1 MRRRPVPFPVN
12 GRGRGLVPVSKG
24 PKRPHG
30 GQTGGGQTGGKHTG
44 GKQSGGKGTGG
55 KGTGLTGRGMTTR
68 VLTAKRRK
76 TSSTRWLQRQL
87 NDPYVTEARKQGYR
101 SRAAFKLI
109 ELDDGFQL
117 LKPGATVVDL
127 GATPGGWTQVAAA
140 RVKAGEPRGGA
151 VLAVDM
157 VEMDPVPGAEM
168 VLIDFQDEGAP
179 TLIED
184 KLRGPADLVLSDMA
198 PSSSGHTGTDHLRI
212 IALAE
217 LALAF
222 AADVLR
228 PGGAFV
234 CKVLQGGTE
243 PGLLK
248 QMKQM
253 FATVKHAKPPSS
265 RAESAELYV
274 VAKGFRGLPP
284 LADENPRE

>member
-1 MRRRPVPFPVN
+1 MSRGPRRPG
-12 GRGRGLVPVSKG
+12 GRPA
-24 PKRPHG
+24 G
-30 GQTGGGQTGGKHTG
+30 GKATGGKQTGGKG
-44 GKQSGGKGTGG
+44 S
-55 KGTGLTGRGMTTR
+55 GLTGRGLTTR
-68 VLTAKRRK
+68 VRTAKRRK

-87 NDPYVTEARKQGYR
+87 NDPYVAEARKQGYR

-109 ELDDGFQL
+109 ELDDSFRL

-127 GATPGGWTQVAAA
+127 GATPGGWTQVAVG
-140 RVKAGEPRGGA
+140 RVRAGERGGGA
-151 VLAVDM
+151 VVAVDM

-168 VLIDFQDEGAP
+168 IVIDFRDDDAP
-179 TLIED
+179 ARIED
-184 KLRGPADLVLSDMA
+184 NLRGPVDVVLSDMA

-212 IALAE
+212 MALAE
-217 LALAF
+217 LALEF
-222 AADVLR
+222 AVEVLR

-243 PGLLK
+243 PGLLQ

-274 VAKGFRGLPP
+274 VAKGFRGPSP
-284 LADENPRE
+284 RADGTTPE

>member
-1 MRRRPVPFPVN
+1 M
-12 GRGRGLVPVSKG
+12 
-24 PKRPHG
+24 
-30 GQTGGGQTGGKHTG
+30 
-44 GKQSGGKGTGG
+44 GGKGS
-55 KGTGLTGRGMTTR
+55 GLTGRSLTTR
-68 VLTAKRRK
+68 VRTAKRRK

-87 NDPYVTEARKQGYR
+87 NDPYVAEARKQGYR

-109 ELDDGFQL
+109 ELDDGFRL

-127 GATPGGWTQVAAA
+127 GATPGGWTQVAAS
-140 RVKAGEPRGGA
+140 RVRAGEMGGGA
-151 VLAVDM
+151 VIAVDM
-157 VEMDPVPGAEM
+157 VEMEPVPGAEM
-168 VLIDFQDEGAP
+168 IVIDFREDDA
-179 TLIED
+179 LARVED

-217 LALAF
+217 LALEF
-222 AADVLR
+222 AAEVLR

-248 QMKQM
+248 QMKRM

-265 RAESAELYV
+265 RAGSAELYV
-274 VAKGFRGLPP
+274 VAKGFRGRPP
-284 LADENPRE
+284 PADENPRE

>member
-1 MRRRPVPFPVN
+1 VSRGPRRP
-12 GRGRGLVPVSKG
+12 
-24 PKRPHG
+24 G
-30 GQTGGGQTGGKHTG
+30 GKQTSGKQTGGKG
-44 GKQSGGKGTGG
+44 A
-55 KGTGLTGRGMTTR
+55 GLTGRGLTTR
-68 VLTAKRRK
+68 VRTAKRRK

-87 NDPYVTEARKQGYR
+87 NDPYVAEARKQGYR

-127 GATPGGWTQVAAA
+127 GATPGGWTQVATA
-140 RVKAGEPRGGA
+140 RVRAGEPRGGA
-151 VLAVDM
+151 VIAVDM

-168 VLIDFQDEGAP
+168 IVIDFRDDDAP
-179 TLIED
+179 ALIED
-184 KLRGPADLVLSDMA
+184 KLRGPVDLVLSDMA

-212 IALAE
+212 MALAE
-217 LALAF
+217 LALEF
-222 AADVLR
+222 AAEVLR

-248 QMKQM
+248 RMKQM

-274 VAKGFRGLPP
+274 VAKGFRGLSQRAEERMP
-284 LADENPRE
+284 E